1 LAVVGRCAGLPFL
14 NTERDIMPKVLMPA
28 VLALITLAVAS
39 LGIGKETDDNG
50 CRQAVQTNCTT
61 CHDTGRICAKLDSPG
76 ADWTTTVR
84 VMGERGNLVQ
94 QEQDTVLACLTTSA
108 NPKKTVCG
116 N

>member
-1 LAVVGRCAGLPFL
+1 
-14 NTERDIMPKVLMPA
+14 MHKVLFPA
-28 VLALITLAVAS
+28 VLALIALTLAS
-39 LGIGKETDDNG
+39 LGIGKETSDDA
-50 CRQAVQTNCTT
+50 CPRVIQTNCTT

-84 VMGERGNLVQ
+84 VMGERGNLGQ
-94 QEQDTVLACLTTSA
+94 QVQDTVLACLTTSA